1 MSKTRTI
8 TLGIFF
14 AFVVL
19 LLFLPLPSIVL
30 EILVGIEF
38 AASVGLLILGSKN
51 SLEMPR
57 AALSFSLFSLAV
69 NLGLVREM
77 LTGLKIEDAEQIP
90 IVSFLARILCQGNFV
105 IGIILI
111 LVLFVLGFFFFS
123 RGLQW
128 TIEVAMIYERDNVMY
143 QKLCVIDRELYDGTI
158 TEEKAR
164 ESKQKVQNEADFFS
178 AMNGAAKFLAGN
190 EKATIA
196 LTVISIV
203 AGIAIEVCQNGKIWL
218 EAANSVIPLAA
229 VNVFIF
235 VIPLL
240 IASLAMGMCV
250 TKEPEE
256 VNTSDSEELE
266 GSKFDYPW
274 FKFVLEIG
282 RGLIPLVDYENG
294 GKLLELITKTRR
306 EVAESLGM
314 EVPKVRVIDNIELA
328 PMEYC
333 IKIKGIEAG
342 KSEIKPDT
350 NVLDSSKIIARH
362 LAEIIRTH
370 ADEIR
375 EL

>member
-1 MSKTRTI
+1 M
-8 TLGIFF
+8 GIFF